1 MLEAIA
7 GVIAFLETYLVG
19 GMFTLGVLFFVF
31 GAVYTFL
38 LEKALVGN
46 PWLVASVVWFA
57 AALITYG
64 VLALVVT
71 LATVFDEAVVSG
83 NTEAGNAPLE
93 VESERRVLPVPNVPR

>member
-19 GMFTLGVLFFVF
+19 GMFTLGVLFFIF

-64 VLALVVT
+64 VLAFVVT
-71 LATVFDEAVVSG
+71 IATVFDEVV
-83 NTEAGNAPLE
+83 AGSNADTGGASIE
-93 VESERRVLPVPNVPR
+93 IESERRVLPVPNVPQ